1 MNLAEAERMV
11 AVARASR
18 RIFGVA
24 YYRRAYPKVH
34 RAMELIRRGAIGQ
47 PVLAWATCHS
57 GPIATISHRSW
68 LLDPARASGG
78 PLFDIA
84 SHRIDILN
92 FFFGEPA
99 RAAGQ
104 LSSAVH
110 ALAVEDSATVMT
122 EYKNRL
128 RAIVDVRWPHLRPVL
143 HHQAGGAGDRS
154 GPRHRSPPGP
164 SQRWRN
170 LRGVAAGPDGVPGRP
185 AARGDAQRPNN
196 VMNKPVLLIVDD
208 DPQVLAA
215 VRRDLRL
222 RYREHYTVM
231 SAASGEEAL
240 ATARELKTRGD
251 SLALVISDQRM
262 PGMPGSEV
270 LARSR
275 EVYPLAR
282 RILLTAYSDIEAA
295 VKAINEAHLDYYLSK
310 PWDPPEERLFP
321 VIDDLLDAWQA
332 EYLPEAKGLRLV
344 GDQWSPR
351 SHAIKDFLA
360 GNLIPYRWLD
370 VTRNE
375 DARVLLEAAGVG
387 SDELPALFF
396 DDGSTVLPGG
406 QAGTSSRIEN
416 YLGFPTGV
424 SGSDLTRR
432 ALMQAQRLGAEF
444 LAPLEATG
452 ISIDAGYKRLRLAD
466 GRELVTRALLAATG
480 MLYREH
486 PALGVTKL
494 TGAGVY
500 YRAAITEA
508 PAISG
513 RRVLVVGGG
522 NSAGQGAMYLARHA
536 KEVEIVIRRDGLR
549 GTMSPYLIDQIAK
562 TPNIR
567 LRPRTQVERVEGEG
581 HLERVAPTSLDD
593 GSCRVEEA
601 DALFVFIGT
610 HPRSDWLP
618 PEVLRDAKGFVLTG
632 RDLMVA
638 DGYARIW
645 KERREPLPLETSVP
659 GVFAAGDL
667 RAGAMN
673 RVASAVGEG
682 SMVVRLAHD
691 YLALT

>member
-1 MNLAEAERMV
+1 
-11 AVARASR
+11 
-18 RIFGVA
+18 
-24 YYRRAYPKVH
+24 
-34 RAMELIRRGAIGQ
+34 
-47 PVLAWATCHS
+47 
-57 GPIATISHRSW
+57 
-68 LLDPARASGG
+68 
-78 PLFDIA
+78 
-84 SHRIDILN
+84 
-92 FFFGEPA
+92 
-99 RAAGQ
+99 
-104 LSSAVH
+104 
-110 ALAVEDSATVMT
+110 
-122 EYKNRL
+122 
-128 RAIVDVRWPHLRPVL
+128 
-143 HHQAGGAGDRS
+143 
-154 GPRHRSPPGP
+154 
-164 SQRWRN
+164 
-170 LRGVAAGPDGVPGRP
+170 
-185 AARGDAQRPNN
+185 
-196 VMNKPVLLIVDD
+196 MNKPVLLVVDD
-208 DPQVLAA
+208 DRQVLAA
-215 VRRDLRL
+215 VRRDLRS

-251 SLALVISDQRM
+251 SLAIVISDQRM

-270 LARSR
+270 LARTR

-282 RILLTAYSDIEAA
+282 RVLLTAYSDIEAA
-295 VKAINEAHLDYYLSK
+295 IRAINEAHLDHYLSK
-310 PWDPPEERLFP
+310 PWDPPEEKLFP
-321 VIDDLLDAWQA
+321 VVDDLLDAWQA
-332 EYLPEAKGLRLV
+332 ESLPEATGLRLV
-344 GDQWSPR
+344 GHQWATR
-351 SHAIKDFLA
+351 SHEIKDFLA
-360 GNLIPYRWLD
+360 SNLVPYRWLD
-370 VTRNE
+370 VERE
-375 DARVLLEAAGVG
+375 ADARTLLDASGVAGG
-387 SDELPALFF
+387 DLPALFF
-396 DDGSTVLPGG
+396 EDGSVLRNPEFRQVAERLGRPLSAAFDVYDLVIVGAGPAGLAAAVYGASEGLRTLLLDRHGPGG
-406 QAGTSSRIEN
+406 QAGTSSKIEN
-416 YLGFPTGV
+416 YLGFPAGV

-444 LAPLEATG
+444 LAPLEVTG
-452 ISIDAGYKRLRLAD
+452 VSIDAGYKRLMLAD
-466 GRELVTRALLAATG
+466 GRELVTRALLVATG
-480 MLYREH
+480 MWYREH
-486 PALGVTKL
+486 PALGVAKL

-500 YRAAITEA
+500 YGAAITEA

-513 RRVLVVGGG
+513 RRVLVIGGG

-581 HLERVAPTSLDD
+581 HLERVALTSLDD

-610 HPRSDWLP
+610 RPRSDWLP
-618 PEVLRDAKGFVLTG
+618 PDVLRDAKGFVLTG
-632 RDLMVA
+632 RDVMVV